1 MERRRGVR
9 YEMQLSCRLKRHGSY
24 DSVEATT
31 LNLGR
36 LGALVVT
43 EMPSH
48 FGATLRLRPGD
59 TVQLEVTLPAH
70 QNFGRRCLSCDAIAV
85 RCGNQEQG
93 CVVALQFE
101 RVEIRT
107 LLAETAAASRVEVM

>member
-9 YEMQLSCRLKRHGSY
+9 FEMQLSCRLKRRGSY
-24 DSVEATT
+24 ETLDATT

-43 EMPSH
+43 GNSKH
-48 FGATLRLRPGD
+48 FDAKLIPRLGD
-59 TVQLEVTLPAH
+59 SIQLEVALPAH
-70 QNFGRRCLSCDAIAV
+70 HNFGQRCLSCDAIAV
-85 RCGNQEQG
+85 RCANREGS

-101 RVEIRT
+101 RVEIRA
-107 LLAETAAASRVEVM
+107 LLAESAAASRVEVM

>member
-1 MERRRGVR
+1 
-9 YEMQLSCRLKRHGSY
+9 MQLSCRLKRRGSCETL
-24 DSVEATT
+24 EATT

-43 EMPSH
+43 GNSEH
-48 FGATLRLRPGD
+48 FDAKLIPRPGD
-59 TVQLEVTLPAH
+59 PVQLEVALPAH
-70 QNFGRRCLSCDAIAV
+70 QNFARRCLSCEAIAV
-85 RCGNQEQG
+85 RCANGDG
-93 CVVALQFE
+93 SCVVALQFE